1 MSERACEWGSEA
13 DSSSY
18 NVMEKIQMSGF
29 FCQEVILSSIYIV
42 ETARILKSSL
52 QPNTRKTMQQLI
64 VINAIII
71 VMDLLLLSLEAA
83 SLYILETLFKG
94 VLYSI
99 KLKLEFAILGK
110 LVNFV
115 GAGTRGDSVARR
127 ASVGFVSTNG
137 DKGAATGMSQDMNLD
152 EFVDL
157 AKVQTDNTHPSRMSE
172 SVQSQRRKNPRVRG
186 MDYEFDFARFEHEDT
201 ATVLPDQRDSIDHE
215 HIEDVTDTRDSS
227 FSHDSFRV
235 PNGHV

>member
-1 MSERACEWGSEA
+1 MLVDIFAKLSGVR
-13 DSSSY
+13 Y
-18 NVMEKIQMSGF
+18 NIMEKIQMSGF

-42 ETARILKSSL
+42 ETAKILKSSL
-52 QPNTRKTMQQLI
+52 QANTRKTMQQLM

-71 VMDLLLLSLEAA
+71 FMDLVLLSLEAA

-115 GAGTRGDSVARR
+115 GGSR
-127 ASVGFVSTNG
+127 AESIQRQGSVGFVDTNG
-137 DKGAATGMSQDMNLD
+137 DKKSTGLSQDMNLD

-157 AKVQTDNTHPSRMSE
+157 TRVHTDMTHPSRPSE
-172 SVQSQRRKNPRVRG
+172 SVQSRRKSARQRG
-186 MDYEFDFARFEHEDT
+186 MDFEFDFARFEHEDT
-201 ATVLPDQRDSIDHE
+201 ATVLPDQTSIE
-215 HIEDVTDTRDSS
+215 HVEDVSDTRESS
-227 FSHDSFRV
+227 FSHDSYRV

>member
-1 MSERACEWGSEA
+1 
-13 DSSSY
+13 
-18 NVMEKIQMSGF
+18 MSGF

-52 QPNTRKTMQQLI
+52 QPNTRKTMQQLM

-71 VMDLLLLSLEAA
+71 IMDLLLLSLEAA

-115 GAGTRGDSVARR
+115 GGNRADSVPRSG
-127 ASVGFVSTNG
+127 SVGFVSTNG
-137 DKGAATGMSQDMNLD
+137 DKGDKGAATGISQDMNLD

-157 AKVQTDNTHPSRMSE
+157 SKVDTDNTHPSMPSE
-172 SVQSQRRKNPRVRG
+172 VAQSRRKNARLRG
-186 MDYEFDFARFEHEDT
+186 MDFEFDFARFEHADT
-201 ATVLPDQRDSIDHE
+201 ATVLPDRDSVELE
-215 HIEDVTDTRDSS
+215 HIEDVTDTRESS
-227 FSHDSFRV
+227 FSHDSLRV

>member
-1 MSERACEWGSEA
+1 MT
-13 DSSSY
+13 
-18 NVMEKIQMSGF
+18 GF
-29 FCQEVILSSIYIV
+29 FCQEVILSSIYIY
-42 ETARILKSSL
+42 ETRRILKSSL
-52 QPNTRKTMQQLI
+52 QPGTRKIMQQLI
-64 VINAIII
+64 AINVIII
-71 VMDLLLLSLEAA
+71 ILDLLLLSLEAA

-115 GAGTRGDSVARR
+115 GGNRTDSVPRQ

-137 DKGAATGMSQDMNLD
+137 DKGDKGASTGISQDMNLD

-157 AKVQTDNTHPSRMSE
+157 SKVDTDNTHPSMPSE
-172 SVQSQRRKNPRVRG
+172 VAQSRRKNARLRG
-186 MDYEFDFARFEHEDT
+186 MDFEFDFARFEHEDT
-201 ATVLPDQRDSIDHE
+201 ATVLPDVPDRDSVE
-215 HIEDVTDTRDSS
+215 HIEDVDGTDTRESS
-227 FSHDSFRV
+227 FSHDSFRI

>member
-1 MSERACEWGSEA
+1 
-13 DSSSY
+13 
-18 NVMEKIQMSGF
+18 
-29 FCQEVILSSIYIV
+29 
-42 ETARILKSSL
+42 
-52 QPNTRKTMQQLI
+52 MQQLI
-64 VINAIII
+64 AINVIII
-71 VMDLLLLSLEAA
+71 ILDLFLLSLEAA

-115 GAGTRGDSVARR
+115 GGNRADSIPRQ

-137 DKGAATGMSQDMNLD
+137 DKGASTGISQDMNLD

-157 AKVQTDNTHPSRMSE
+157 SKVDTDNTHPSMPSE
-172 SVQSQRRKNPRVRG
+172 VAQTRRKNARSRG

-201 ATVLPDQRDSIDHE
+201 ATVLPDRDSVE
-215 HIEDVTDTRDSS
+215 HIEDVDVTDTRESS
-227 FSHDSFRV
+227 FSHDSFRI

>member
-1 MSERACEWGSEA
+1 
-13 DSSSY
+13 
-18 NVMEKIQMSGF
+18 MEKIQMSGF
-29 FCQEVILSSIYIV
+29 FCQEVILSSIYII

-52 QPNTRKTMQQLI
+52 QPNTRKIMQQLV

-71 VMDLLLLSLEAA
+71 VMDLFLLSLEAA

-115 GAGTRGDSVARR
+115 GGNRADSVPRQ

-137 DKGAATGMSQDMNLD
+137 DKGDKGASTGISQDMNLD

-157 AKVQTDNTHPSRMSE
+157 TKVPTDNTHPSMPSE
-172 SVQSQRRKNPRVRG
+172 VAQSRRKNARLRG
-186 MDYEFDFARFEHEDT
+186 MDFEFDFARFEHEDT
-201 ATVLPDQRDSIDHE
+201 ATVLPGRDSVE
-215 HIEDVTDTRDSS
+215 HIEDVDVTDTRESS